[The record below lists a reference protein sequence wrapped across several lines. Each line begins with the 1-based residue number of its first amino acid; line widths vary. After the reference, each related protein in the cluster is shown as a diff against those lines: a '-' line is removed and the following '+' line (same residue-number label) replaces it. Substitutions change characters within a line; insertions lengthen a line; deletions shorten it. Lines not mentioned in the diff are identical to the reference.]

1 MAVLRS
7 IDMAKLRDAG
17 IYVPKENEKAT
28 VGMVTTNNVPERMI
42 EAMKE
47 TEKKSMKSG
56 KNEG

>member
-1 MAVLRS
+1 
-7 IDMAKLRDAG
+7 MAKLRDAG